1 MAIDLK
7 NVNIS
12 LDEFQRISSG
22 WYNAGEVKLKN
33 ANTLDKVNN
42 HVATW
47 WYDNKDEISHAE
59 TVAIKE
65 ALVKALSQ
73 HGVEGE
79 ALNRARQKLGLQP
92 MDPSDKSLLKRSVM
106 PLTRQ
111 QIREILDENAATL
124 NQSEG
129 HERIR
134 TQAELDARKGDRAL
148 EKSTAKR
155 NEINA
160 SLASRDEFR
169 VNTEIARFER
179 VVSDF
184 ADFNSLE
191 ERAQLLEVAKKQLNA
206 LMVDCHCRP
215 RADHRAIAKC
225 EIEGGQQ
232 VTIDTGLSE
241 VEFAERLENFIAR
254 LCGGVSGPKADELE
268 VVSRY
273 RACKSRAEQQDFLNA
288 LPTEQEFGFK
298 ARALAVRC
306 LYSRKVTDY
315 ATLSVVNR
323 ISDAN
328 AYALARSLLD
338 MPGDATPEQLR
349 ANPLLVQLMAA
360 APVKVKNIE
369 QAYIPATSTAQFNNF
384 VLDSFQNRP
393 QNLLPRY
400 RDLAISVQNE
410 VRDRLGEVAMPNNLD
425 ITNIHDNVILAGLYS
440 RDSAVW
446 EARRNTPDNLRESY
460 LASALRKGATRIVEA
475 ELVRVSPM
483 LRDNPVDVGAVL
495 NGLRKRYPL
504 FFRHLAEAEN
514 PAVAK
519 AIVGEFRE
527 KIERQTRLYCTAKP
541 IAADILARMK
551 RTLAAKLNVEP
562 GVFPDEEFGIL
573 HKITTD
579 RTELFEKILTGEVQ
593 ANTEEEIAAAF
604 QELVDGEVAKLTECL
619 QQVGNL
625 NPPLPPQ
632 VADHVK
638 LMIFTLE
645 KFDNLNVQ
653 SIADKVRK
661 RIDTTHLEDLLKG
674 NGSVLQIQQEMKNIC
689 MTIRGISREEVV
701 GRPDAD
707 KCEKIL
713 SIVMTMVLRGNPG
726 LADKI
731 DAFFLRPDVRPEFE
745 LLPAM
750 RTEESLSMD
759 LFRMFSFHPGV
770 LSYGPENAA
779 KVRAYFSA
787 PREMAA
793 FKAAGGEVAALQA
806 GYHAKDMPMLAR
818 AFVLVKAA
826 KVVDDET
833 ALKDVLKPDS
843 QSRLLFSYG
852 GRFIESPE
860 NFRRGLLLMAKFR
873 DWRAAQYDAYVAG
886 RRDTPT
892 LLNAEQ
898 GILASRVGL
907 ERFVLEEIGSNPAFD
922 LDEENGEKLF
932 GVANNKAMRLIG
944 LGYGSSSYGTMM
956 GLAAEKRAFICDVLD
971 IFNCPLPQTQ
981 ADKEAWTEL
990 KFPSIFLA
998 RVLKHWDE
1006 LEELR
1011 EEGHFDRAHIMP
1023 ILYGDLGL
1031 PQGAT
1036 NADINQGFDDR
1047 LMPLDFGVSMNIQ
1060 FMMNA
1065 SGDTFDACREAH
1077 EQGHW
1082 LPNAPGIVGFSPDL
1096 DGVNGTA
1103 DARAT
1108 MTGDLN
1114 RAANPGLLPDRIPI
1128 LQAADVRYL
1137 FHFPGNQTL
1146 ASKFGF
1152 ENDPEVAA
1160 ASNAIADKLE
1170 RLCGKVHEKQLAA
1183 VYYALSQSAA
1193 SALKGAFIARGVA
1206 SDEHMALTHTISRD
1220 NATGTVT
1227 IVTSQPEGLKDRD
1240 NLPLNFHWT
1249 TTVAVDGKVT
1259 TTPLVVEPPPQPQ
1272 PVANP

>member
-134 TQAELDARKGDRAL
+134 TQAELDARKSDKAL

-155 NEINA
+155 NEVNA

-184 ADFNSLE
+184 ADFVPSDECRHMLDI
-191 ERAQLLEVAKKQLNA
+191 AKKQLNA
-206 LMVDCHCRP
+206 LMATCNYRP

-254 LCGGVSGPKADELE
+254 LWGGVSGPKADELE

-288 LPTEQEFGFK
+288 LPTEADFGLK
-298 ARALAVRC
+298 VRALALRS

-315 ATLSVVNR
+315 ATLSLVNR
-323 ISDAN
+323 ISTGN
-328 AYALARSLLD
+328 AYALARAILD
-338 MPGDATPEQLR
+338 MPANATPEQVR
-349 ANPLLVQLMAA
+349 ENPLLMMLKDAE
-360 APVKVKNIE
+360 PTKVDDIE
-369 QAYIPATSTAQFNNF
+369 KAYIPATS
-384 VLDSFQNRP
+384 NRRY
-393 QNLLPRY
+393 NEYVFETLRSRADLLLPAHRKM
-400 RDLAISVQNE
+400 ATEVKNE
-410 VRDRLGEVAMPNNLD
+410 VMGRLGEDGMSADTPLDLVA
-425 ITNIHDNVILAGLYS
+425 TNATKGGFRPADWG
-440 RDSAVW
+440 
-446 EARRNTPDNLRESY
+446 EARRNTAETIRESY
-460 LASALRKGATRIVEA
+460 LAAALELGAHRVLSA
-475 ELVRVSPM
+475 ELARSITALGGDP
-483 LRDNPVDVGAVL
+483 RNSWTAAS
-495 NGLRKRYPL
+495 GLDTRCPD
-504 FFRHLAEAEN
+504 
-514 PAVAK
+514 
-519 AIVGEFRE
+519 
-527 KIERQTRLYCTAKP
+527 IERSIAQAQSPDEVQQILARYRGEIDRQVRLYCMAKP
-541 IAADILARMK
+541 IAADIVARTK
-551 RTLAAKLNVEP
+551 RTLGKALGVEP
-562 GVFPDEEFGIL
+562 DVFSNREHGVIYNIEEPSNVL
-573 HKITTD
+573 LK
-579 RTELFEKILTGEVQ
+579 KILNGEVQ
-593 ANTEEEIAAAF
+593 VETQADIEKAF
-604 QELVDGEVAKLTECL
+604 QDLVDSHVNPMMACLRQIDEIDPKLE
-619 QQVGNL
+619 
-625 NPPLPPQ
+625 PH
-632 VADHVK
+632 VADHLRLV
-638 LMIFTLE
+638 LFGLD
-645 KFDNLNVQ
+645 KFEHIDVVQ
-653 SIADKVRK
+653 IANMVRNGVNTAQL
-661 RIDTTHLEDLLKG
+661 DDLLKG
-674 NGSVLQIQQEMKNIC
+674 NGNALEIQQAMHGIQT
-689 MTIRGISREEVV
+689 TIAGIRNELVAGKQGVGAEGRLAIIKVATVLAIHSR
-701 GRPDAD
+701 
-707 KCEKIL
+707 
-713 SIVMTMVLRGNPG
+713 PG
-726 LADKI
+726 LADRI
-731 DAFFLRPDVRPEFE
+731 DAFFLRPDVRPQLEQFDDSD
-745 LLPAM
+745 LT
-750 RTEESLSMD
+750 RSMD
-759 LFRMFSFHPGV
+759 MFHQFSFHPGV
-770 LSYGPENAA
+770 FEEGPEHAA
-779 KVRAYFSA
+779 KMHAFFAA

-818 AFVLVKAA
+818 VFTLVKGA

-833 ALKDVLKPDS
+833 ALKDILKPDS

-852 GRFIESPE
+852 GRFIQTPE

-990 KFPSIFLA
+990 KFSSIFLA

-1011 EEGHFDRAHIMP
+1011 EEGHLDRAHVMP

-1031 PQGAT
+1031 SPNAT
-1036 NADINQGFDDR
+1036 SAEINQAFDDR
-1047 LMPLDFGVSMNIQ
+1047 LMPLDFGASQNIQ

-1082 LPNAPGIVGFSPDL
+1082 LPNAPGMVGFSPAI
-1096 DGVNGTA
+1096 DGVNGPA
-1103 DARAT
+1103 DARRT
-1108 MTGDLN
+1108 MTGDLHRPN
-1114 RAANPGLLPDRIPI
+1114 NAGRIPDETPI
-1128 LQAADVRYL
+1128 LAEANVRYV
-1137 FHFPGNQTL
+1137 FHFPDNKTL
-1146 ASKFGF
+1146 VSKSGLD
-1152 ENDPEVAA
+1152 NDPEVAA

-1170 RLCGKVHEKQLAA
+1170 QLCGKVHEQQLAA
-1183 VYYALSQSAA
+1183 VYYALSQSSAA
-1193 SALKGAFIARGVA
+1193 TLKGAFISRGVKT
-1206 SDEHMALTHTISRD
+1206 DEHLALTHTISRD

-1240 NLPLNFHWT
+1240 NRPLNFHWT

>member
-22 WYNAGEVKLKN
+22 WYNAGEVKLHD

-42 HVATW
+42 HAATW

-92 MDPSDKSLLKRSVM
+92 MDPSDKSLLKRSVK

-155 NEINA
+155 NEVNA

-184 ADFNSLE
+184 ADFTSAE
-191 ERAQLLEVAKKQLNA
+191 ERAQLLKVAKKQLNA

-338 MPGDATPEQLR
+338 MPGDATPEQSR

-446 EARRNTPDNLRESY
+446 EARRNTPDNLRE
-460 LASALRKGATRIVEA
+460 
-475 ELVRVSPM
+475 
-483 LRDNPVDVGAVL
+483 
-495 NGLRKRYPL
+495 RKRYPL

-562 GVFPDEEFGIL
+562 GVFPDEEFGII

-653 SIADKVRK
+653 SIADKVRE

-818 AFVLVKAA
+818 VFTLVKAA

-833 ALKDVLKPDS
+833 ALKDILKPDS

-852 GRFIESPE
+852 GRFIDTPE
-860 NFRRGLLLMAKFR
+860 NFRRGLLLMGKFR
-873 DWRAAQYDAYVAG
+873 EWRAAQYGMVFNNPLN
-886 RRDTPT
+886 TPT
-892 LLNAEQ
+892 LVNARSA
-898 GILASRVGL
+898 ILGSQIGL
-907 ERFVLEEIGSNPAFD
+907 ERFVLEEIGSNPTFD
-922 LDEENGEKLF
+922 LDEENSEKLF
-932 GVANNKAMRLIG
+932 GMENNKATRFFG
-944 LGYGSSSYGTMM
+944 LGYADSNYGTMA
-956 GLAAEKRAFICDVLD
+956 GLPAEKRAFMCDVLD
-971 IFNCPLPQTQ
+971 ILNGPLPLTQ
-981 ADKEAWTEL
+981 AQKETQTNL
-990 KFPSIFLA
+990 DYPSVFLA

-1006 LEELR
+1006 LEELC
-1011 EEGHFDRAHIMP
+1011 EEGHFDRAHIVP

-1031 PQGAT
+1031 PPTAT
-1036 NADINQGFDDR
+1036 NAEINQAFNDR
-1047 LMPLDFGVSMNIQ
+1047 LMPMDFEVSQNIQ
-1060 FMMNA
+1060 FIMNA
-1065 SGDTFDACREAH
+1065 SGDTFEACRLAH
-1077 EQGHW
+1077 EQGRT
-1082 LPNAPGIVGFSPDL
+1082 LPNAPGIVGFSPAI
-1096 DGVNGTA
+1096 DGINGPA
-1103 DARAT
+1103 DARRT
-1108 MTGDLN
+1108 MTGDLHRPN
-1114 RAANPGLLPDRIPI
+1114 NAGRIPDESPI
-1128 LQAADVRYL
+1128 LEEANVHYV
-1137 FHFPGNQTL
+1137 FHFPDNKTL
-1146 ASKFGF
+1146 VSKLGF
-1152 ENDPEVAA
+1152 DDDPEVAA

-1170 RLCGKVHEKQLAA
+1170 RLCGKVHEQQLAA
-1183 VYYALSQSAA
+1183 VYYALSQSSA
-1193 SALKGAFIARGVA
+1193 SVLKGALISRGVKC
-1206 SDEHMALTHTISRD
+1206 DEHLALTHTISRD

>member
-22 WYNAGEVKLKN
+22 WYNAGEVKLHD

-47 WYDNKDEISHAE
+47 WYNNKAEISHAE

-92 MDPSDKSLLKRSVM
+92 MDPSDKSLLKRSVT

-129 HERIR
+129 HERII
-134 TQAELDARKGDRAL
+134 TQAELDARKSDKAL

-184 ADFNSLE
+184 ADFVPDE
-191 ERAQLLEVAKKQLNA
+191 ECLPLLDIAKKQLNE
-206 LMVDCHCRP
+206 LMATCNYHP

-232 VTIDTGLSE
+232 VAIDTGLSE

-254 LCGGVSGPKADELE
+254 LWGGVLGPKADELE

-298 ARALAVRC
+298 ARALAVRS

-315 ATLSVVNR
+315 ATLSLVNR
-323 ISDAN
+323 ITAGN
-328 AYALARSLLD
+328 AYALARAIMD
-338 MPGDATPEQLR
+338 MPANATPEQVR
-349 ANPLLVQLMAA
+349 ANPLLMVLKDAE
-360 APVKVKNIE
+360 PVKVE
-369 QAYIPATSTAQFNNF
+369 EVETAYIPATSNQRYNEYVFKAFE
-384 VLDSFQNRP
+384 SRP
-393 QNLLPRY
+393 EWLLPAHRQM
-400 RDLAISVQNE
+400 AME
-410 VRDRLGEVAMPNNLD
+410 VRDEVHNRLGEDGMPANTPLHLVANLRTNAD
-425 ITNIHDNVILAGLYS
+425 INPANWG
-440 RDSAVW
+440 
-446 EARRNTPDNLRESY
+446 EARRNTAETIRESF
-460 LASALRKGATRIVEA
+460 LAAALEKGAQQVLNA
-475 ELVRVSPM
+475 ELKRAITALGGDPARSWT
-483 LRDNPVDVGAVL
+483 AT
-495 NGLRKRYPL
+495 NGLQTRCPDVVRSLAQAQSPDEVQQIL
-504 FFRHLAEAEN
+504 ARFRGD
-514 PAVAK
+514 
-519 AIVGEFRE
+519 ID
-527 KIERQTRLYCTAKP
+527 RQARLYCKVKP
-541 IAADILARMK
+541 IAADIVARTK
-551 RTLAAKLNVEP
+551 RTLGKALGVSPDVFGDNEP
-562 GVFPDEEFGIL
+562 GVIYNIL
-573 HKITTD
+573 D
-579 RTELFEKILTGEVQ
+579 PRAELLGKILCGEVRVE
-593 ANTEEEIAAAF
+593 TEADIEKAF
-604 QELVDGEVAKLTECL
+604 QDMVDGRVNQMMACLRRVDEIDPKLE
-619 QQVGNL
+619 
-625 NPPLPPQ
+625 PH
-632 VADHVK
+632 VADHLK
-638 LMIFTLE
+638 LVLFGLD
-645 KFDNLNVQ
+645 KFDHIDVVQ
-653 SIADKVRK
+653 IANMVRNGVNTAQL
-661 RIDTTHLEDLLKG
+661 DDLLKG
-674 NGSVLQIQQEMKNIC
+674 NGNALEIQQAMHGIQT
-689 MTIRGISREEVV
+689 TIAGIRNQLLAGKQGVGAEGRLAIIKLATVLAIHSR
-701 GRPDAD
+701 
-707 KCEKIL
+707 
-713 SIVMTMVLRGNPG
+713 PG
-726 LADKI
+726 LADRI
-731 DAFFLRPDVRPEFE
+731 DAFLLRPDVRPQLEHFDDSD
-745 LLPAM
+745 LT
-750 RTEESLSMD
+750 RSMD
-759 LFRMFSFHPGV
+759 MFHQFSFHPGV
-770 LSYGPENAA
+770 FEEGPEHAA
-779 KVRAYFSA
+779 KMHAFFAA

-818 AFVLVKAA
+818 AFVLVKGA

-833 ALKDVLKPDS
+833 ALKDILKPDS

-852 GRFIESPE
+852 GRFIQTPE

-873 DWRAAQYDAYVAG
+873 DWRAAQYEAYLAG

-892 LLNAEQ
+892 LLNA
-898 GILASRVGL
+898 GSDILASRVGL

-922 LDEENGEKLF
+922 LNEENGEKLF

-944 LGYGSSSYGTMM
+944 LGYGSSSYGTLM

-981 ADKEAWTEL
+981 ADKEAWTKL
-990 KFPSIFLA
+990 KFTSIFLA

-1011 EEGHFDRAHIMP
+1011 EEGHFDRAHVMP

-1036 NADINQGFDDR
+1036 NADINQAFDDR
-1047 LMPLDFGVSMNIQ
+1047 LMPLDFGVSQNIQ

-1082 LPNAPGIVGFSPDL
+1082 LPNAPGIVGFSPAI
-1096 DGVNGTA
+1096 DGINGTA

-1128 LQAADVRYL
+1128 LQEADVRYV

-1146 ASKFGF
+1146 VSKFGYN
-1152 ENDPEVAA
+1152 NDPEVAA

-1170 RLCGKVHEKQLAA
+1170 QLCGKVHEQQLAA
-1183 VYYALSQSAA
+1183 VYYALSQSSA
-1193 SALKGAFIARGVA
+1193 SVLRGAFISRGVA

-1249 TTVAVDGKVT
+1249 TTVDVDGKVT
-1259 TTPLVVEPPPQPQ
+1259 TSPIVIEPPQQ
-1272 PVANP
+1272 PVPPAVNP

>member
-1 MAIDLK
+1 
-7 NVNIS
+7 
-12 LDEFQRISSG
+12 
-22 WYNAGEVKLKN
+22 
-33 ANTLDKVNN
+33 
-42 HVATW
+42 
-47 WYDNKDEISHAE
+47 
-59 TVAIKE
+59 
-65 ALVKALSQ
+65 
-73 HGVEGE
+73 
-79 ALNRARQKLGLQP
+79 
-92 MDPSDKSLLKRSVM
+92 
-106 PLTRQ
+106 
-111 QIREILDENAATL
+111 
-124 NQSEG
+124 
-129 HERIR
+129 
-134 TQAELDARKGDRAL
+134 
-148 EKSTAKR
+148 
-155 NEINA
+155 
-160 SLASRDEFR
+160 
-169 VNTEIARFER
+169 
-179 VVSDF
+179 
-184 ADFNSLE
+184 
-191 ERAQLLEVAKKQLNA
+191 
-206 LMVDCHCRP
+206 MVTCHCRP
-215 RADHRAIAKC
+215 RADHRAIAKL

-232 VTIDTGLSE
+232 VTVDTGMNE
-241 VEFAERLENFIAR
+241 VEFAERLENLIVRFENKLA
-254 LCGGVSGPKADELE
+254 GPDEAELE
-268 VVSRY
+268 VVSRH
-273 RACKSRAEQQDFLNA
+273 RQCKSHNEQMNFLDSLPQD
-288 LPTEQEFGFK
+288 PKFGLK
-298 ARALAVRC
+298 ARALAVKC
-306 LYSRKVTDY
+306 LYSRKVTDF

-323 ISDAN
+323 ITAGN

-338 MPGDATPEQLR
+338 MPGTATPDELR
-349 ANPLLVQLMAA
+349 ANPLLVQLKS
-360 APVKVKNIE
+360 APPEDVPDGE
-369 QAYIPATSTAQFNNF
+369 LAYIPATSNDQY
-384 VLDSFQNRP
+384 NRYVRDFMMSNP
-393 QNLLPRY
+393 QEMFPAH
-400 RDLAISVQNE
+400 RDLAITVQNE
-410 VRDRLGEVAMPNNLD
+410 VRDRLGAVAMPENTQLISLIGNERLAGIYPSGWGEERRNNVETIRESFLAAALQCGALRILD
-425 ITNIHDNVILAGLYS
+425 AEMGRAISALGGDPARSRQAVNGLIDREALFFRDLAAAETPEQAREIVAGVRDRIQQMARLYCKAEPLQRNLAERTRQHLAQKMGVSREDIGDEQNGVPFRVGQDSQELLSKILSGEIPANTDEEIEAVFDNLMEEYVAELTDRIDALDRLDPPLAPHVADQVKAMLFSAQKLTSIDIGRIAGNVRDRVSTEQLDNLLRNNADKVQVQNSLAAIKANIGEVMREILAGQQDLG
-440 RDSAVW
+440 
-446 EARRNTPDNLRESY
+446 PD
-460 LASALRKGATRIVEA
+460 
-475 ELVRVSPM
+475 
-483 LRDNPVDVGAVL
+483 DWD
-495 NGLRKRYPL
+495 
-504 FFRHLAEAEN
+504 
-514 PAVAK
+514 
-519 AIVGEFRE
+519 
-527 KIERQTRLYCTAKP
+527 
-541 IAADILARMK
+541 
-551 RTLAAKLNVEP
+551 
-562 GVFPDEEFGIL
+562 GIL
-573 HKITTD
+573 KMATI
-579 RTELFEKILTGEVQ
+579 
-593 ANTEEEIAAAF
+593 IA
-604 QELVDGEVAKLTECL
+604 
-619 QQVGNL
+619 
-625 NPPLPPQ
+625 
-632 VADHVK
+632 
-638 LMIFTLE
+638 
-645 KFDNLNVQ
+645 
-653 SIADKVRK
+653 
-661 RIDTTHLEDLLKG
+661 
-674 NGSVLQIQQEMKNIC
+674 
-689 MTIRGISREEVV
+689 IRSR
-701 GRPDAD
+701 
-707 KCEKIL
+707 
-713 SIVMTMVLRGNPG
+713 PG
-726 LADKI
+726 LADRL
-731 DAFFLRPDVRPEFE
+731 DAFFLRPDVRREIAE
-745 LLPAM
+745 NDDDKQTAVV
-750 RTEESLSMD
+750 MD
-759 LFRMFSFHPGV
+759 LFRDQSFHPDVFAG
-770 LSYGPENAA
+770 GPWQAA
-779 KVRAYFSA
+779 KMRRLFSA
-787 PREMAA
+787 PREMAE

-852 GRFIESPE
+852 GRFIETPE

-892 LLNAEQ
+892 LLNAKQ
-898 GILASRVGL
+898 DILASRVGL

-1011 EEGHFDRAHIMP
+1011 EEGHLDRAHVMP

-1077 EQGHW
+1077 EHGHW

-1146 ASKFGF
+1146 ASKFGL

-1240 NLPLNFHWT
+1240 NRPLNFHWT
-1249 TTVAVDGKVT
+1249 TTVALDGTVT
-1259 TTPLVVEPPPQPQ
+1259 TTPMVIEQPQ
-1272 PVANP
+1272 

>member
-92 MDPSDKSLLKRSVM
+92 MDPSDKLLLKRSIT

-129 HERIR
+129 HERII

-184 ADFNSLE
+184 VDYASPE
-191 ERAQLLEVAKKQLNA
+191 ERAELLKVAKKQLAA
-206 LMVDCHCRP
+206 LMETCQYRP

-241 VEFAERLENFIAR
+241 VEFAERLENIIVRFFYKLSGTNQVEDDAIA
-254 LCGGVSGPKADELE
+254 G
-268 VVSRY
+268 Y
-273 RACKSRAEQQDFLNA
+273 RACTSRKEQQDFLNA
-288 LPTEQEFGFK
+288 LPQDPNFGRK
-298 ARALAVRC
+298 ARALAVKC
-306 LYSRKVTDY
+306 LYSRKVTDF

-323 ISDAN
+323 ITAGN

-338 MPGDATPEQLR
+338 MPGTATPDELR
-349 ANPLLVQLMAA
+349 ANPLLVQLKA
-360 APVKVKNIE
+360 APPQNVPDGE
-369 QAYIPATSTAQFNNF
+369 LAYIPATSNN
-384 VLDSFQNRP
+384 QYNRYVRQSMITSP
-393 QNLLPRY
+393 ENMFPAHRNL
-400 RDLAISVQNE
+400 AETVKME
-410 VRDRLGEVAMPNNLD
+410 VRNRLGEVAMPEDTQLTSLTSNDRLAGIDPSYGGEERRNTVETIRESFLAAALQKGAVRILDAEMSSAIRALGGNSGNYRAAVHGLTARNPLLLRDIAAAETPEQAREIVAGVRDKIQQMARLYCKAEPLERNLEERTRQYLAQKLGVSRED
-425 ITNIHDNVILAGLYS
+425 IGDERNGVPFRVDIDSQKLLSKILSGEIPVNTDEEIEAVFTNLMEEYVAELTDCIAALDRLDPPLAPHVADQVKTMLFSAQKLKHLDVGRIAGSVRDRVNTEHLDQLLRSNADKVAIQNELAAVKSNIGAVMREILAGRREIGPDDWDGIYKMATIIAIRS
-440 RDSAVW
+440 R
-446 EARRNTPDNLRESY
+446 
-460 LASALRKGATRIVEA
+460 
-475 ELVRVSPM
+475 
-483 LRDNPVDVGAVL
+483 
-495 NGLRKRYPL
+495 
-504 FFRHLAEAEN
+504 
-514 PAVAK
+514 
-519 AIVGEFRE
+519 
-527 KIERQTRLYCTAKP
+527 
-541 IAADILARMK
+541 
-551 RTLAAKLNVEP
+551 
-562 GVFPDEEFGIL
+562 
-573 HKITTD
+573 
-579 RTELFEKILTGEVQ
+579 
-593 ANTEEEIAAAF
+593 
-604 QELVDGEVAKLTECL
+604 
-619 QQVGNL
+619 
-625 NPPLPPQ
+625 
-632 VADHVK
+632 
-638 LMIFTLE
+638 
-645 KFDNLNVQ
+645 
-653 SIADKVRK
+653 
-661 RIDTTHLEDLLKG
+661 
-674 NGSVLQIQQEMKNIC
+674 
-689 MTIRGISREEVV
+689 
-701 GRPDAD
+701 
-707 KCEKIL
+707 
-713 SIVMTMVLRGNPG
+713 PG
-726 LADKI
+726 LADRL
-731 DAFFLRPDVRPEFE
+731 DAFFLRPDVQREIAEHDDLNPI
-745 LLPAM
+745 
-750 RTEESLSMD
+750 TVVMD
-759 LFRMFSFHPGV
+759 LFRDQSFHPGV
-770 LSYGPENAA
+770 FAGGPWQAA
-779 KVRAYFSA
+779 KMRRLFSA

-818 AFVLVKAA
+818 AFVLVKGA

-833 ALKDVLKPDS
+833 ALKDILKPDS

-852 GRFIESPE
+852 GRFVDTPE

-892 LLNAEQ
+892 LLNVEQ
-898 GILASRVGL
+898 DILSSRVGL

-944 LGYGSSSYGTMM
+944 LGYGSSSYSTMM

-971 IFNCPLPQTQ
+971 IFNCPLPQTE

-990 KFPSIFLA
+990 KFSSIFLA

-1011 EEGHFDRAHIMP
+1011 EEGHLDRAHVMP

-1031 PQGAT
+1031 SPNAT
-1036 NADINQGFDDR
+1036 SAEINQAFDDR
-1047 LMPLDFGVSMNIQ
+1047 LMPLDFGVSQNIQ

-1082 LPNAPGIVGFSPDL
+1082 LPNAPGMVGFSPAI
-1096 DGVNGTA
+1096 DGINGTA
-1103 DARAT
+1103 GARAT

-1114 RAANPGLLPDRIPI
+1114 RPNNAGRIPDESPI
-1128 LQAADVRYL
+1128 LEEANVRYV
-1137 FHFPGNQTL
+1137 FHFPDNKTL
-1146 ASKFGF
+1146 VSKSGYN
-1152 ENDPEVAA
+1152 NDPEVAA

-1170 RLCGKVHEKQLAA
+1170 QLCGKVHEQQLAA
-1183 VYYALSQSAA
+1183 VYYALSQSSAA
-1193 SALKGAFIARGVA
+1193 TLKGAFISRGVKT
-1206 SDEHMALTHTISRD
+1206 DEHLALTHTISRD
-1220 NATGTVT
+1220 NLTGTVT
-1227 IVTSQPEGLKDRD
+1227 IVTSQPEGLKDRN

>member
-12 LDEFQRISSG
+12 LNEFQRISSG
-22 WYNAGEVKLKN
+22 WYNAGEVKLHD

-184 ADFNSLE
+184 ADFTSSE

-206 LMVDCHCRP
+206 LMETCHCRP
-215 RADHRAIAKC
+215 RADHRAIAKL

-232 VTIDTGLSE
+232 VTVDTGMNE
-241 VEFAERLENFIAR
+241 VEFAERLENLIVRFFYD
-254 LCGGVSGPKADELE
+254 LGGPNQAEHDVAADCL
-268 VVSRY
+268 
-273 RACKSRAEQQDFLNA
+273 ACKSRAEQRDFLNA
-288 LPTEQEFGFK
+288 LPQDPKFGLK
-298 ARALAVRC
+298 ASALAVRC
-306 LYSRKVTDY
+306 LYSRKVTDF

-323 ISDAN
+323 ITAGN
-328 AYALARSLLD
+328 AYALAKSLLD
-338 MPGDATPEQLR
+338 MPGDATPEQVR
-349 ANPLLVQLMAA
+349 ANPLLMRLKDAP
-360 APVKVKNIE
+360 PVKVPHKE
-369 QAYIPATSTAQFNNF
+369 LAYIPATSNLMYNKYVRNF
-384 VLDSFQNRP
+384 MKEAPDDMFPAHR
-393 QNLLPRY
+393 NL
-400 RDLAISVQNE
+400 AETVKME
-410 VRDRLGEVAMPNNLD
+410 VRDRLGAVAMPENTKLSDLISNEE
-425 ITNIHDNVILAGLYS
+425 LAGIKPT
-440 RDSAVW
+440 VGG
-446 EARRNTPDNLRESY
+446 EERRNTVETIRESF
-460 LASALRKGATRIVEA
+460 LAAALRDGALKILDDEMGRAISALGGN
-475 ELVRVSPM
+475 LVRIRAAVYGLMERNPLL
-483 LRDNPVDVGAVL
+483 LRDLTAAQTPDQAQ
-495 NGLRKRYPL
+495 
-504 FFRHLAEAEN
+504 
-514 PAVAK
+514 
-519 AIVGEFRE
+519 AIVAGARD
-527 KIERQTRLYCTAKP
+527 KIDEMARLYCK
-541 IAADILARMK
+541 
-551 RTLAAKLNVEP
+551 VEP
-562 GVFPDEEFGIL
+562 LQRNLAERTRQHLAQKLGVSREDIGNEENGVPFQV
-573 HKITTD
+573 D
-579 RTELFEKILTGEVQ
+579 QDSQELFCKILSGEVQ
-593 ANTEEEIAAAF
+593 ANTDEEVQAVFDNLMEECVAELTDRFAA
-604 QELVDGEVAKLTECL
+604 LDR
-619 QQVGNL
+619 L
-625 NPPLPPQ
+625 NPPLAPQ
-632 VADHVK
+632 VADQVK
-638 LMIFTLE
+638 TALFSAQTL
-645 KFDNLNVQ
+645 KYIDIGRIAGNVRDRVSTEHLDQ
-653 SIADKVRK
+653 LLRSNADK
-661 RIDTTHLEDLLKG
+661 G
-674 NGSVLQIQQEMKNIC
+674 QIQNALAALKTDITAIMREILAGKQDAGPDDWDGILEIA
-689 MTIRGISREEVV
+689 TIIAIRSR
-701 GRPDAD
+701 
-707 KCEKIL
+707 
-713 SIVMTMVLRGNPG
+713 PG
-726 LADKI
+726 LADRL
-731 DAFFLRPDVRPEFE
+731 DAFFLRPDVRREIAE
-745 LLPAM
+745 NDDDKQTAVV
-750 RTEESLSMD
+750 MD
-759 LFRMFSFHPGV
+759 LFRDQSFHPDVFAG
-770 LSYGPENAA
+770 GPWQAA
-779 KVRAYFSA
+779 KMRRLFSA

-852 GRFIESPE
+852 GRFIETPE

-892 LLNAEQ
+892 LLNAKQ
-898 GILASRVGL
+898 DILASRVGL

-922 LDEENGEKLF
+922 LDEENSEKLF
-932 GVANNKAMRLIG
+932 GMENNKATRFFG
-944 LGYGSSSYGTMM
+944 LGYADSSYGTMM

-971 IFNCPLPQTQ
+971 IFNGPLPQTQ

-1011 EEGHFDRAHIMP
+1011 EEGHLDRAHVMP

-1240 NLPLNFHWT
+1240 NRPLNFHWT
-1249 TTVAVDGKVT
+1249 TTVALDGTVT
-1259 TTPLVVEPPPQPQ
+1259 TTPMVIEQPQ
-1272 PVANP
+1272 